1 MLSHTKFSHWS
12 SFLEYFSYMRK
23 YRCKVRIALR
33 VSKVRLI
40 RIEQGL
46 GPDPRDN
53 LRQKLSQ
60 IVEEFS
66 TNFKPDIE
74 RDSEDIFLTQFL
86 GYFKNRNQ

>member
-1 MLSHTKFSHWS
+1 
-12 SFLEYFSYMRK
+12 MRK
-23 YRCKVRIALR
+23 YRCTVRIALR

-60 IVEEFS
+60 IVEEF
-66 TNFKPDIE
+66 NFKPDVE
-74 RDSEDIFLTQFL
+74 RDSEDVFLTQFL
-86 GYFKNRNQ
+86 WHFKNRNQ

>member
-1 MLSHTKFSHWS
+1 
-12 SFLEYFSYMRK
+12 MRK
-23 YRCKVRIALR
+23 YRCTVRIALR

-60 IVEEFS
+60 IVEEF
-66 TNFKPDIE
+66 NFKPDVE
-74 RDSEDIFLTQFL
+74 RDSEDVFLTQFL
-86 GYFKNRNQ
+86 